1 MKSEHTTMWLFAN
14 FSNLFWHFKSLYLIW
29 QLWQLR
35 VVIKVNWPQITFI
48 NKMLSSWFCQV
59 EWVGYGQ
66 RKKVFFINLPEL
78 EILVDFVG
86 KSIVLNSQI
95 GRNWSSRPELFCKKV
110 ILRNFAK
117 YTGKH
122 LCQSLFLN

>member
-1 MKSEHTTMWLFAN
+1 
-14 FSNLFWHFKSLYLIW
+14 
-29 QLWQLR
+29 
-35 VVIKVNWPQITFI
+35 
-48 NKMLSSWFCQV
+48 MLSSWFCQV

-66 RKKVFFINLPEL
+66 RKEVFFINLPEL